1 MDLYI
6 KFIAIVDMAT
16 GEIDSVSTVPGGE
29 ILEEGFIIGTNPPKE
44 RFHLL
49 TEDWGGYD
57 ILQIQEQ
64 FYRANNAWVSRG
76 PKPTK
81 YHEWNLSNTSWEQN
95 WDSFLADVRKE
106 RNKRLAICDWTQAAD
121 SPLHDSVKAAWRN
134 YRNQLRNLLAL
145 YETPDPTITSLEHIE
160 WPEPPDGTIL
170 EVTPLP

>member
-1 MDLYI
+1 VDLYI
-6 KFIAIVDMAT
+6 KFIAIVNTET
-16 GEIDSVSTVPGGE
+16 GEIENISTVPGGQ
-29 ILEEGFIIGTNPPKE
+29 IPEEGFIVGTNPAKE

-81 YHEWNLSNTSWEQN
+81 YHKWNLSNTSWEQN
-95 WDSFLADVRKE
+95 WNSFLVDIRKE
-106 RNKRLAICDWTQAAD
+106 RNKRLAASDWTQFAD
-121 SPLHDSVKAAWRN
+121 NPLGESVKASWRN
-134 YRNQLRNLLAL
+134 YRNLLRDIPSVYA
-145 YETPDPTITSLEHIE
+145 ESSPSISSLEHIE
-160 WPEPPDGTIL
+160 WPEPPDGSIL

>member
-6 KFIAIVDMAT
+6 KFIAIVDMGT

-29 ILEEGFIIGTNPPKE
+29 IPEEGFIVGTNPPKE
-44 RFHLL
+44 RLHLL

-57 ILQIQEQ
+57 LLQIQEQ

-106 RNKRLAICDWTQAAD
+106 RNKRLTICDWTQAAD
-121 SPLHDSVKAAWRN
+121 SALEDSVKAHWRA
-134 YRNQLRNLLAL
+134 YRTVLRDLLAR
-145 YETPDPTITSLEHIE
+145 YETQDAAITSLDHID
-160 WPEPPDGTIL
+160 WPSTPDGSTL
-170 EVTPLP
+170 EVTLW